1 LEAFSHCKAKQ
12 RAAGTPTGSNYT
24 SLTTQVQQV
33 IDEGVAKLQALALEE
48 GYNQIFYNAD
58 LDGNLGTH
66 IFAPG

>member
-1 LEAFSHCKAKQ
+1 L
-12 RAAGTPTGSNYT
+12 TP
-24 SLTTQVQQV
+24 QVQQV